1 MGSNKEDEKDI
12 SDSGGGGCAV
22 VGCVGETLRREEPSR
37 TRGRRNGFKE
47 PALFIVSFF
56 FYNFLTGEL
65 VMEEGVKLSN
75 AVERYALGGFV
86 RLRGGVLKLYEDKIA
101 LSRLAGSME
110 IPLSELERYAKRD

>member
-1 MGSNKEDEKDI
+1 MKKI
-12 SDSGGGGCAV
+12 FLILAAAV
-22 VGCVGETLRREEPSR
+22 VLSSVAWAKPYGEKSRAEREGGETVSKNLRFS
-37 TRGRRNGFKE
+37 
-47 PALFIVSFF
+47 LFHFF
-56 FYNFLTGEL
+56 LYNFLTGGL

-75 AVERYALGGFV
+75 AVERYALGGFL